1 MENNLAIIMEKA
13 VIGKNFK
20 IYGTYDNPLFLAKDI
35 ATWIGYS
42 ISNVSKLVNVVDEE
56 EKVRN
61 IITTLGGDQETWF
74 LTEDGLYEV
83 LMQSRK
89 PIAKVFK
96 KEVKAILKDIRKNG
110 MYVNSKLLDDMLE
123 NTEFSITMLPK
134 LKTEK
139 ENQKTLTK
147 AIEEQKPKVVFADA
161 VTISSSTILVG
172 ELAKL
177 IKQNGV
183 DIGQNRLFQWL
194 RENGYLIK
202 KKGLDYNMPTQ
213 KSMELELFKVKETI
227 ITKSNGENTI
237 NKTTKVTG
245 KGQIYFINKFI
256 NNG

>member
-1 MENNLAIIMEKA
+1 MEKRLSVIMEKI
-13 VIGKNFK
+13 VLEKNFK
-20 IYGTYDNPLFLAKDI
+20 IYGTYENPLFLVKDVS
-35 ATWIGYS
+35 TWRDYS
-42 ISNVSKLVNVVDEE
+42 NGNVSKLVNLVDEE

-123 NTEFSITMLPK
+123 NTEFSITMLQK
-134 LKTEK
+134 LKVEK

-213 KSMELELFKVKETI
+213 KSMELE
-227 ITKSNGENTI
+227 
-237 NKTTKVTG
+237 
-245 KGQIYFINKFI
+245 
-256 NNG
+256 

>member
-20 IYGTYDNPLFLAKDI
+20 IHGTYDNPLFLAKDI

-183 DIGQNRLFQWL
+183 DIGQNRLFQWF